1 MLTHAARVAALGV
14 TMIGGCMPEGSLPGV
29 PPYVYGFEG
38 ESTSLQLST
47 VTDDVEAGTLALVAY
62 DANTGDGDWLQVPI
76 RAGVS
81 SSAFLI
87 HEPGDDGR
95 WGMGRFVAVPKR
107 PLPEARHVVMMGD
120 SITANG
126 IMTDR
131 VREHLEPLGVTV
143 ENHAISGYT
152 WQGYADNVNGISAID
167 AAIAENPDVVTW
179 MLGTNGLLTAYVG
192 FFEPYLAAEMEAA
205 ERLFARFPSHVVHVV
220 APPPPGASHESSYAG
235 YDAFA
240 VPGNEGV
247 NTEQRWRSRTH
258 ETAKAYYTAWGT
270 RRDVLL
276 VPSHLSIHRA
286 DHYSTRDAVHPG
298 ATGLQSMADAFAP
311 AIVHALT
318 RK

>member
-38 ESTSLQLST
+38 DSVSLQLST
-47 VTDDVEAGTLALVAY
+47 VADDANDFALVAY
-62 DANTGDGDWLQVPI
+62 DANTGDGDWLQVPL

-87 HEPGDDGR
+87 HEPGDGGR
-95 WGMGRFVAVPKR
+95 WGMGRLVAVPKR

-126 IMTDR
+126 IMADR
-131 VREHLEPLGVTV
+131 LREHLGPLGATV
-143 ENHAISGYT
+143 ANHAISGYT
-152 WQGYADNVNGISAID
+152 WQGYADNANGIAAVD

-179 MLGTNGLLTAYVG
+179 MLGTNGLFTAYAG
-192 FFEPYLAAEMEAA
+192 FFEPYLAAEMDAA

-220 APPPPGASHESSYAG
+220 APPPPGASHASAYTG

-247 NTEQRWRSRTH
+247 NTVQRWRTRTH
-258 ETAKAYYTAWGT
+258 ETAKAYSAAWGS
-270 RRDVLL
+270 RSDVLL
-276 VPSHLSIHRA
+276 VPTHLSIHRA
-286 DHYSTRDAVHPG
+286 DHYSTNDAVHPG
-298 ATGLQSMADAFAP
+298 AAGLESMADAMA
-311 AIVHALT
+311 AAVLHALQ
-318 RK
+318 